1 MSQNAPMTLA
11 ASSGGVSDEIPVA
24 TAARVVSRF
33 EGVTPLETFDFPD
46 KGNINQYTF
55 LIRGGIRG
63 EKEYL
68 LQQINQQVFT
78 RPASVMK
85 AMIACLDSQNSHIAR
100 HGVPSGRE
108 WETIEL
114 IPTREGI
121 KYLEIHNLRGAS
133 YWRLMV
139 KIPDCRTYK
148 SLGELSTRTDQFRI
162 AEEAGRGL
170 AMFGDFTAGMDIS
183 GLENPLPG
191 YRDTRVYF
199 NQFKSVLAGNRTLTQ
214 AADWLPKDPVV
225 RQSTEQHFH
234 LHLPQAEHERRM
246 GDPAVQRFVSLV
258 LENEEF
264 GTTLLRGLESGEIRR
279 LAIHGDTKLDNFLFS
294 TTTGQAKAL
303 IDLDTIMPHTWLA
316 DWGDMV
322 RSLCN
327 VAGEKEKDLSRVDV
341 DMGIYAAIAKG
352 FLSTASS
359 IQPPEVALMAEAV
372 EIISLELG
380 IRFLSDYLR
389 GDSYFKLGSMDP
401 PDLNRTR
408 GFVQLTLFERLR
420 EKQQE
425 AKKIIRD
432 LSTKQRQ

>member
-1 MSQNAPMTLA
+1 MTLA
-11 ASSGGVSDEIPVA
+11 ASSGGVSDEVPVA

-33 EGVTPLETFDFPD
+33 EGVAPLETYDFPD

-55 LIRGGIRG
+55 LIRGGIKG

-78 RPASVMK
+78 RPSSVMT
-85 AMIACLDSQNSHIAR
+85 AMIACLDAQNAHLASHGI
-100 HGVPSGRE
+100 PSGRE

-114 IPTREGI
+114 IPTREGV
-121 KYLEIHNLRGAS
+121 KYLEIQNLRGTS

-139 KIPDCRTYK
+139 KIPNCRTYK
-148 SLGELSTRTDQFRI
+148 SLGELPSRMDQLRV

-199 NQFKSVLAGNRTLTQ
+199 NQFKSVLDGNKTLEDAAG
-214 AADWLPKDPVV
+214 WLPEDPVI
-225 RQSTEQHFH
+225 RQSTQQHFH
-234 LHLPQAEHERRM
+234 LHLSAAEHERRM
-246 GDPAVQRFVSLV
+246 SDPAVKRFVSLV
-258 LENEEF
+258 RDNEEF

-327 VAGEKEKDLSRVDV
+327 VAGEKEKDLSRVEV
-341 DMGIYAAIAKG
+341 DMGIYSAIAKG
-352 FLSTASS
+352 FLSTTSS
-359 IQPPEVALMAEAV
+359 IQPQEAALMAEAV
-372 EIISLELG
+372 EIIALELG

-425 AKKIIRD
+425 AKKMIRD
-432 LSTKQRQ
+432 LAIKQRRKPQ